1 MKKFM
6 NYLRVAVVALTI
18 SMAMSGCSSSD
29 DPAPA
34 PTYNVSLV
42 NESDAA
48 LDVDPAAL
56 SEQII
61 KIQTDA
67 PLTDLSI
74 QKVTEQSWCIATVK
88 STSEIAV
95 TAGANTSTAD
105 RVAKFKLLAGSSV
118 LEFSVT
124 QAGANPQNVTLSI
137 ESEQL
142 QEYSGM
148 YSYMGQNDKA
158 VVKVK
163 VTTNAS
169 RWHATATAMM
179 GDDADF
185 VIT

>member
-34 PTYNVSLV
+34 PSYNVSLV

-88 STSEIAV
+88 NTSEIAARRLISTRV
-95 TAGANTSTAD
+95 LSHTGGRQPPERDPHHRVRAVAG
-105 RVAKFKLLAGSSV
+105 V
-118 LEFSVT
+118 
-124 QAGANPQNVTLSI
+124 
-137 ESEQL
+137 
-142 QEYSGM
+142 
-148 YSYMGQNDKA
+148 
-158 VVKVK
+158 
-163 VTTNAS
+163 
-169 RWHATATAMM
+169 
-179 GDDADF
+179 
-185 VIT
+185 

>member
-29 DPAPA
+29 EPAPA
-34 PTYNVSLV
+34 PSYNVSLV

-95 TAGANTSTAD
+95 TAGANTSTA
-105 RVAKFKLLAGSSV
+105 LPNSSC
-118 LEFSVT
+118 S
-124 QAGANPQNVTLSI
+124 QA
-137 ESEQL
+137 L
-142 QEYSGM
+142 QYS
-148 YSYMGQNDKA
+148 SSQSHRRA
-158 VVKVK
+158 L
-163 VTTNAS
+163 TPRT
-169 RWHATATAMM
+169 
-179 GDDADF
+179 
-185 VIT
+185 